1 MTETAV
7 AKVERHEPVIV
18 LTREDIKK
26 YICPTADDKEIFM
39 FLGICKSFGLNPLKR
54 EVHLIKY
61 GNAPASIVTGYEVY
75 LKRAERTGKLNGWKV
90 DIVQDGKAATVTIHR
105 KDWNQPFE
113 WTAYRQEFDK
123 GQANWKTMPLF
134 MLRKVAMAQAFR
146 ICFPDEMGGLPYL
159 PEEISGHVSESLPT
173 GPMEETPVSTPVT
186 VLQDAPQS
194 IKTPTVTIGAVQIPL
209 VPPLPAGEKKDDATL
224 RHEIQELAA
233 ILSEAYPDQYPD
245 VAHAIYFATA
255 YTTKDGKEA
264 GYKDVLKLK
273 GWQMIKAIDK
283 LNARLNALPLKP
295 TDDDVIPEDV
305 PY

>member
-1 MTETAV
+1 MSSTVDQGSVVDSPPQT
-7 AKVERHEPVIV
+7 PV
-18 LTREDIKK
+18 
-26 YICPTADDKEIFM
+26 P
-39 FLGICKSFGLNPLKR
+39 
-54 EVHLIKY
+54 
-61 GNAPASIVTGYEVY
+61 APA
-75 LKRAERTGKLNGWKV
+75 
-90 DIVQDGKAATVTIHR
+90 
-105 KDWNQPFE
+105 
-113 WTAYRQEFDK
+113 TA
-123 GQANWKTMPLF
+123 
-134 MLRKVAMAQAFR
+134 
-146 ICFPDEMGGLPYL
+146 
-159 PEEISGHVSESLPT
+159 
-173 GPMEETPVSTPVT
+173 
-186 VLQDAPQS
+186 LQDAPQS

-209 VPPLPAGEKKDDATL
+209 VPPLPAGEKKDEATL